1 MELMVNDRRDSA
13 ALEAPRTEPGSS
25 VGGADAG
32 QGQPK
37 LARELGTWSAT
48 AIVVG
53 TIIGSGIFRLPGIVA
68 GEVGTVGALTLLWV
82 LGGVI
87 TLCGALSMAELAAAF
102 PETGGMYVFLRETY
116 GRWAA
121 FLFGWAMRVVNP
133 AAYAFVAVVVAESR
147 SGRVPQ
153 LRGMERLVAA
163 GSLVLLV
170 VINIRPV
177 RFGAVAMNVATWLK
191 VALLIALGAAA
202 LALLPGGGG
211 ALSEGFAL
219 APRSWPGFGLA
230 LILVMGVYD
239 GWQWVPQL
247 AGEMRD
253 PTRSLPRALG
263 GGVLIVLLVYLLVNL
278 SYLHVLPLAEL
289 SGSTLVT
296 TDVARR
302 LVGVAGASLVAS
314 LIMVST
320 FSTNHGGMMS
330 DPRVLFAM
338 AQDKLFFRAVGA
350 VHPRHRTPYVA
361 IALIGAGAIV
371 YVFVRSVEQLVAT
384 LILGMWPFLA
394 ASVAAVIVQRRRQ
407 PDLPRPYRVPLYPL
421 VPAFFLL
428 ACAGI
433 FANSFREQP
442 LFTTINFA
450 ALFAGLPVYWLWR
463 GRAPR
468 PAPVPPV
475 GSEAS

>member
-1 MELMVNDRRDSA
+1 VNDRLGSA
-13 ALEAPRTEPGSS
+13 EQHVQHRADVSSGSAPASSPGASS
-25 VGGADAG
+25 
-32 QGQPK
+32 

-48 AIVVG
+48 AVVVG
-53 TIIGSGIFRLPGIVA
+53 SIIGSGIFRLPGLVA
-68 GEVGTVGALTLLWV
+68 AEVGTVGAITLLWV

-87 TLCGALSMAELAAAF
+87 ALCGALSLAELSAAF

-121 FLFGWAMRVVNP
+121 FLFGWAMLFVNP
-133 AAYAFVAVVVAESR
+133 AAYAFVAVVFAESL
-147 SGRVPQ
+147 SVLVPQ
-153 LRGMERLVAA
+153 LRGWERIVAA

-170 VINIRPV
+170 AINIRPV
-177 RFGAVAMNVATWLK
+177 RVAAVAMNVATWLK
-191 VALLIALGAAA
+191 VAVLIALSAGA

-211 ALSEGFAL
+211 ALAGTVEL

-230 LILVMGVYD
+230 LILIMGAYD

-247 AGEMRD
+247 AGEMRN
-253 PTRSLPRALG
+253 PARSLPRALG
-263 GGVLIVLLVYLLVNL
+263 GGVAIVIGVYLLVNL
-278 SYLHVLPLAEL
+278 GNLYVLPLADL
-289 SGSTLVT
+289 SASALVT
-296 TDVARR
+296 ADVART

-320 FSTNHGGMMS
+320 FSTNHGGMMT

-338 AQDKLFFRAVGA
+338 AEDRLFFPFVGA

-361 IALIGAGAIV
+361 IALIGASAIA
-371 YVFVRSVEQLVAT
+371 YIFMRSVEQLIGT

-394 ASVAAVIVQRRRQ
+394 ASVAAVIILRRR
-407 PDLPRPYRVPLYPL
+407 RPGLTRPFRVPLYPW

-442 LFTTINFA
+442 LFTTINLA
-450 ALFAGLPVYWLWR
+450 VLFAGLPAYWLWR
-463 GRAPR
+463 SRSSRVVPLPP
-468 PAPVPPV
+468 PAPGVL
-475 GSEAS
+475 